1 MKEERKK
8 IISLISVGAVLLF
21 LVVAYFTTT
30 EDTVQESFWSL
41 LPPLI
46 AIVLALG
53 TKEVYSS
60 LFIGILSGG
69 LLFSGFSFEGSI
81 RHIFMDSI
89 IPVLSTSA
97 NVGIICFLVILGM
110 MVQLINKTGGSRA
123 FGE

>member
-69 LLFSGFSFEGSI
+69 LLFSGLWTALFLCSVPPPMWESF
-81 RHIFMDSI
+81 
-89 IPVLSTSA
+89 V
-97 NVGIICFLVILGM
+97 FL
-110 MVQLINKTGGSRA
+110 
-123 FGE
+123 

>member
-69 LLFSGFSFEGSI
+69 LLFSGFS
-81 RHIFMDSI
+81 IF
-89 IPVLSTSA
+89 LWTA
-97 NVGIICFLVILGM
+97 LFLCSVPPPMWESFVFL
-110 MVQLINKTGGSRA
+110 
-123 FGE
+123 